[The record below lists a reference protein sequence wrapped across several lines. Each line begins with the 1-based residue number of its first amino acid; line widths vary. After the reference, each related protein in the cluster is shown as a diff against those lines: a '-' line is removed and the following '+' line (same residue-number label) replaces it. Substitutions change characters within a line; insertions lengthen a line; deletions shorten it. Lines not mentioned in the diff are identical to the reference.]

1 MSAAPD
7 TPVPQADAE
16 ASALSPQRG
25 SPRLQQPG
33 ALTRRALLTAGAAAF
48 GQAGLRG
55 LAPMASAALPIAAG
69 GGAAALAARPGLARA
84 QSWPERP
91 VQMIVPYPPGGATDV
106 IGRIFAQ
113 RLSATLGQPVVVE
126 NRGGAGGNIGAAA
139 VAKAKNDGYTILM
152 AAMTSHSTMATLEKG
167 RLQYDLLKDLVA
179 IEVVGYVPLV
189 FVVNPAVPANSF
201 AELVAYAKANPGKLQ
216 YASSGAGAPQRMAA
230 ELFRGMTGAEMIHV
244 PYKGSGP
251 AMTDLVGG
259 QVNMMAE
266 TVPASLQFIKSGK
279 LRALA
284 VTTPE
289 PISMLPGIPTVAS
302 TGGIWSD
309 FEVVSTFGVMAPAGT
324 TAAIIERLNA
334 DLGKIMVDPEAQEQM
349 LAQGVYA
356 HKPKTPAAAAARLQ
370 QEVSRWQ
377 KVITDAGI
385 ISDS

>member
-1 MSAAPD
+1 MKAAPA
-7 TPVPQADAE
+7 TPAPQPD
-16 ASALSPQRG
+16 SAGVIPS
-25 SPRLQQPG
+25 
-33 ALTRRALLTAGAAAF
+33 RRALLGA
-48 GQAGLRG
+48 
-55 LAPMASAALPIAAG
+55 
-69 GGAAALAARPGLARA
+69 GAAALALAAVPGQARA
-84 QSWPERP
+84 QAWPERA

-106 IGRIFAQ
+106 IGRIIAQ
-113 RLSATLGQPVVVE
+113 RLSTGLGQPVVVE

-179 IEVVGYVPLV
+179 VEVVGYVPLV
-189 FVVNPAVPANSF
+189 FVVNPEVPAKTF
-201 AELVAYAKANPGKLQ
+201 EELVAYAKANPGKLQ

-259 QVNMMAE
+259 QVNLMAE

-289 PISMLPGIPTVAS
+289 PISMLPDVPTVAS
-302 TGGIWSD
+302 AGGIWSG
-309 FEVVSTFGVMAPAGT
+309 FEVVSTFGVMVPAGSP
-324 TAAIIERLNA
+324 APVIERLNRE
-334 DLGKIMVDPEAQEQM
+334 LGKIMVDPQAQEQM

-356 HKPKTPAAAAARLQ
+356 LKPKSPDAAAERLR